1 MADRHSRH
9 VVVGGG
15 IAGLLCA
22 LLLSERKG
30 LDVTLVEREP
40 SVGGLLG
47 RLDYD
52 GAGTFDLGMHN
63 MYETGIANLDGLLY
77 GLLPADDWQIL
88 EGNRR
93 DLAGSW
99 FHGRLQVN
107 SPYPDLR
114 HGPADRTAVYRR
126 EVLAAAAAP
135 TSAAADGA
143 LDESVRL
150 FGRSVT
156 DDVIAPILSAQFRT
170 DPRLLHRSALWLT
183 NIHRVLLLDG
193 DELLARADEPGVR
206 ERIAFPEQRSLPPA
220 WASGR
225 RAFYPRKYGM
235 HRVVD
240 AIVAR
245 LDAAGVRIVTSA
257 QPVALETAS
266 HGVGA
271 VAVDHGHGATE
282 RIGVDRVFWTA
293 SPPALAR
300 LLGVDTGG
308 FAFDHARPTWIV
320 NVLLRD
326 RPRMDD
332 LYYFFNYSPEF
343 DAFRVTNY
351 SAYCDGAP
359 RNGRFPVAVEL
370 LLADGG
376 PPEAVAAQ
384 AIDELVR
391 FGVVDGPDAATFAA
405 ATRLAAGIPLL
416 TAANM
421 SSMADLHAAIES
433 ANHPNLDVLGLMSH
447 RGIFFQRDV
456 LADVWRR
463 VMEQPAP

>member
-1 MADRHSRH
+1 VPDRDPRH

-22 LLLSERKG
+22 LLLSERRG

-47 RLDYD
+47 RLDYE

-63 MYETGIANLDGLLY
+63 MYETGIHDLDELLH

-88 EGNRR
+88 AGNRR

-99 FHGRLQVN
+99 FAGRLQVN

-114 HGPADRTAVYRR
+114 HEPADRTAAYRR
-126 EVLAAAAAP
+126 EVFTAAATAG
-135 TSAAADGA
+135 TAADGA
-143 LDESVRL
+143 VDESLRL
-150 FGRSVT
+150 FGPSVT
-156 DDVIAPILSAQFRT
+156 NDVIEPILSAQFRT

-183 NIHRVLLLDG
+183 NIHRVLLLDE
-193 DELLARADEPGVR
+193 DELLARSDDLGVR
-206 ERIAFPEQRSLPPA
+206 ERIGFPEQRSLPPS

-245 LDAAGVRIVTSA
+245 LGSAGARIVTGA
-257 QPVALETAS
+257 QPVALETAR

-271 VAVDHGHGATE
+271 VVVDHAQGGSE
-282 RIGVDRVFWTA
+282 RIEVDRLFWTA

-300 LLGVDTGG
+300 LLGVETGG

-332 LYYFFNYSPEF
+332 LYYFFNYSPDF
-343 DAFRVTNY
+343 DTFRVTNY

-370 LLADGG
+370 LLPDGAQPSG
-376 PPEAVAAQ
+376 VAAQ
-384 AIDELVR
+384 AVDELVR
-391 FGVVDGPDAATFAA
+391 FGVIDGPDAATFAA
-405 ATRLAAGIPLL
+405 AARLAAGIPLL
-416 TAANM
+416 TATNM
-421 SSMADLHAAIES
+421 SSMAGLHAAIEAS
-433 ANHPNLDVLGLMSH
+433 SHPNLEVLGLMSH

-456 LADVWRR
+456 LADVWRC
-463 VMEQPAP
+463 VMEQRPA